1 MQLYKR
7 RKNLGDGVETELVQ
21 DLIYGPA
28 RMLCGSR
35 LGDDELIELAHEEF
49 EGQPFCIVRHWMIL
63 NLLLSDEQDGEIRK
77 QGLQPSVLYANHSVF
92 DSEDRIASGNG
103 FITGYQKDF
112 HGCFFESQDKLYILA
127 GRGSRKHASLPA
139 VQALEAYSKVKI
151 GALESYG

>member
-35 LGDDELIELAHEEF
+35 LGDDELIKLAHEEF
-49 EGQPFCIVRHWMIL
+49 EGQPFCIVRNWMML
-63 NLLLSDEQDGEIRK
+63 DLLLSEAQEREVRK
-77 QGLQPSVLYANHSVF
+77 QGLQPTVLFINHAVF
-92 DSEDRIASGNG
+92 DSEARVPPGGS

-112 HGCFFESQDKLYILA
+112 HGCFFESKDSLFILA
-127 GRGSRKHASLPA
+127 GRGARKHASWPELSLLKDVIPA
-139 VQALEAYSKVKI
+139 FDAGI
-151 GALESYG
+151 